1 MTTHPH
7 APSTAMLLSLAARP
21 RSQDHRVPVFPDL
34 NERGGTQ
41 QHMRGFADWSLR
53 GILSNGTP
61 AVLDNQ
67 TTRHSREIAAWAG
80 ETLENV
86 GTLQEARASGLLT

>member
-1 MTTHPH
+1 MNC
-7 APSTAMLLSLAARP
+7 SQYRFVLLSPATRP
-21 RSQDHRVPVFPDL
+21 HSRDHRVPVFPDL

-41 QHMRGFADWSLR
+41 QRMRGFADWSLR

-61 AVLDNQ
+61 AALDNQ
-67 TTRHSREIAAWAG
+67 TTRHSGEIEAWAG

-86 GTLQEARASGLLT
+86 SAAGSKGVGAC

>member
-1 MTTHPH
+1 M
-7 APSTAMLLSLAARP
+7 
-21 RSQDHRVPVFPDL
+21 PVFPDL
-34 NERGGTQ
+34 NERGGKQ
-41 QHMRGFADWSLR
+41 PRMRMRGFADWSLR

-67 TTRHSREIAAWAG
+67 TTRHSTEIAAWAG

-86 GTLQEARASGLLT
+86 GTLQEVRAAGLLT